1 MTFVIIP
8 GLDGSDEYHWQSRW
22 EADWL
27 PSAVRIEPLSWT
39 APDLADWSGAV
50 TTAVARATS
59 PITFVAHSLGC
70 HVLAHWLT
78 AAPSSS
84 VRAAP
89 PVRGAFL
96 VAPPDPLAPTFP
108 VERIPTF
115 ARIPSAPLGLPAVLV
130 ASDDDPYC
138 TIDAAARLADGWS
151 IPLVTEHG
159 LGHINSDSNLGLW
172 PHGQRLL
179 TSFLAGLGIPISVG

>member
-138 TIDAAARLADGWS
+138 TID
-151 IPLVTEHG
+151 
-159 LGHINSDSNLGLW
+159 
-172 PHGQRLL
+172 
-179 TSFLAGLGIPISVG
+179 